1 MNICRLQVAADQA
14 IEIVGNISLNGFELH
29 KLIIAVENDS
39 N

>member
-1 MNICRLQVAADQA
+1 MNICRLQVADQA
-14 IEIVGNISLNGFELH
+14 IEIVGYISLSGFELH